1 MINKTPDIRRIKSPD
16 YANSQER
23 MNILHNLVVDAKDAK
38 AVQKYAQLFYEE
50 SEKAV
55 LKYAKENKR
64 ELMLEAALNYRVA
77 SQFCEMLT
85 NAIELGARKEEIL
98 RSKDR

>member
-1 MINKTPDIRRIKSPD
+1 MINRQNDYRKIKSPD
-16 YANSQER
+16 YASSQER
-23 MNILHNLVVDAKDAK
+23 MNVLHNLVVDAQDAR
-38 AVQKYAQLFYEE
+38 AVQKYAQLFYDE

-64 ELMLEAALNYRVA
+64 ELLLEAALNYRVA

-98 RSKDR
+98 RSQDR